1 MIQLLLVQ
9 RTRMKCELLASAL
22 EGEADIHIVGYA
34 HNCEEVS
41 SNIRKATCNTI
52 VIDVELLNNGLWD
65 CIRKL
70 RQSNGDIKV
79 LISGI
84 IESNVAILRYIEEGF
99 HGYILE
105 NDSVATM
112 VHKLRGVHE
121 DEFIVSPSMASA
133 LIARVSELKEWLR
146 NMRGPDSNLTAN
158 LLAELTPRE
167 WEVLGLIEQGFDNQE
182 IANRLVI
189 EKGTVKNH
197 VHNILGKLDIRCR
210 KQAAF
215 LARQLRVESETDK
228 TMGKVNAI
236 PAFYLPE
243 PSVSRKQVN

>member
-9 RTRMKCELLASAL
+9 RTRMKCELIASAL
-22 EGEADIHIVGYA
+22 EGEVDFHIVGYA

-41 SNIRKATCNTI
+41 SHIRKATCNTI

-70 RQSNGDIKV
+70 RQSSGDIKV

-84 IESNVAILRYIEEGF
+84 MESNVAILRYIEEGF

-105 NDSVATM
+105 DDSVATM

-121 DEFIVSPSMASA
+121 DEFIVSPSVASA
-133 LIARVSELKEWLR
+133 LITRVAELKEWIR
-146 NMRGPDSNLTAN
+146 NMRGPDSDLTAN

-167 WEVLGLIEQGFDNQE
+167 WEVLRLIEQGFDNQE
-182 IANRLVI
+182 IAKRLFI

-197 VHNILGKLDIRCR
+197 VHNILGKLDLRCR

-215 LARQLRVESETDK
+215 LARQLRVENETEGALSE
-228 TMGKVNAI
+228 VNAI
-236 PAFYLPE
+236 PAFFLSE
-243 PSVSRKQVN
+243 ASASHTHVN